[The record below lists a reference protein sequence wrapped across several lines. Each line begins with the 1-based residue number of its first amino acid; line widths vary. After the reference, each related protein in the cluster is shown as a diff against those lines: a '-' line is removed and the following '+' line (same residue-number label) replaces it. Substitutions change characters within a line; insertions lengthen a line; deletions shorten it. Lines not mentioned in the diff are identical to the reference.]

1 MIRAAIHRVWM
12 NGNTLHFIRCWKGTY
27 RRCEIPFYGE
37 KLYNSISRT
46 IHNDTPLHL
55 AVLEGHMQVLS
66 FFIDE
71 LKCPPDIIGQ
81 CEMTPYVLLVG
92 INNSDESVV
101 CIIYTCFYQYLP
113 MNQVSAIQLGNCNHC
128 VGVVARCALL
138 RHAFTAQITTTCS
151 QSKQVVFPPCGMLLW

>member
-1 MIRAAIHRVWM
+1 MEIHSTSYAA
-12 NGNTLHFIRCWKGTY
+12 GKGHTDVKFLSVEKNCRIQY
-27 RRCEIPFYGE
+27 QGPF
-37 KLYNSISRT
+37 T
-46 IHNDTPLHL
+46 ITHLHL

-66 FFIDE
+66 FLIDE

-81 CEMTPYVLLVG
+81 REMTPYVLLVG

-151 QSKQVVFPPCGMLLW
+151 Q